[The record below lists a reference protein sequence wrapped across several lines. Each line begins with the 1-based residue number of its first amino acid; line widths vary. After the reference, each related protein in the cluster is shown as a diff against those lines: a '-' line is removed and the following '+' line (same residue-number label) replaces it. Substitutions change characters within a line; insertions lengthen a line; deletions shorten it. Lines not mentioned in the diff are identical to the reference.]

1 MAKPYIVCHMMEAV
15 DGRIDCAMTSKLRGV
30 DEYYQ
35 TLAALKCPTTVSG
48 RVTAQI
54 EMAEPGAF
62 ESAAHT
68 PYAKEGFNKALDA
81 QGYEVVVDTKG
92 TLLWPNQASSNKPLL
107 VLTSEWVSEE
117 YLSYLDAH
125 HISWIAAGAQ
135 KVDLARASEILN
147 SEFGVGRMAI
157 VGGGSINAAFL
168 AAGLLKEVSILLAPG
183 IDGRAGWAASFD
195 GLPQDTEPFQLKL
208 TSVEQYGDGAVWLRY
223 SL

>member
-15 DGRIDCAMTSKLRGV
+15 DGRIDCAMTSKLKGV

-35 TLAALKCPTTVSG
+35 TLGALKCPTTVSG

-54 EMAEPGAF
+54 EMAEPGVF
-62 ESAAHT
+62 ESTSKA
-68 PYAKEGFNKALDA
+68 PYGKEGFSKALDA

-92 TLLWPNQASSNKPLL
+92 TLLWPDQKGNNKPLL
-107 VLTSEWVSEE
+107 VLTSEQVSAE
-117 YLSYLDAH
+117 YLSYLDSN
-125 HISWIAAGAQ
+125 HISWIAVGAQ
-135 KVDLARASEILN
+135 KIDLTRAVEILAQ
-147 SEFGVGRMAI
+147 EFGVERMAI
-157 VGGGSINAAFL
+157 VGGGNINAAFL

-223 SL
+223 KL

>member
-1 MAKPYIVCHMMEAV
+1 MARPYTVCHMMEAV

-35 TLAALKCPTTVSG
+35 TLAALNCPTTVSG

-54 EMAEPGAF
+54 EMAEPGTF
-62 ESAAHT
+62 EPAAHT
-68 PYAKEGFNKALDA
+68 SYAKEGFSKALDA

-92 TLLWPNQASSNKPLL
+92 TLLWPDQASSSKPLL
-107 VLTSEWVSEE
+107 VLTSERVSKE
-117 YLSYLDAH
+117 YLSYLDSN
-125 HISWIAAGAQ
+125 HISWIATGAQ

-147 SEFGVGRMAI
+147 SEFGIERMAI
-157 VGGGSINAAFL
+157 VGGGNINAAFL

-223 SL
+223 TL